1 MDQMIYKLD
10 NNVNKIKVFGTEFV
24 ENNLGKCEIIINKE
38 KKKLNEYYEYVY
50 NNKETILLI

>member
-1 MDQMIYKLD
+1 MIYKLD